1 MLITWVVSMFKEPE
15 NEIALA
21 GIGMIGA
28 VLLGLGFR
36 WTAFSFIGIG
46 LLAVFFVN
54 RPLKK

>member
-1 MLITWVVSMFKEPE
+1 MFKEPE
-15 NEIALA
+15 NEITLA
-21 GIGMIGA
+21 GIGLIGS

-36 WTAFSFIGIG
+36 WTAFSFICIG

>member
-1 MLITWVVSMFKEPE
+1 MVSMFKEPE